1 MKFRAERQHPEC
13 ATCVRHKFLIRS
25 LGHHLLARQKQM
37 DEYHAHL
44 DSQYQDRLQY
54 WAVRGLSRAG
64 GSTVTLICDGMD
76 QAKFAYPRHR
86 CLKSKEFHQFA
97 RPKAHIV
104 GILVHGR
111 AIIFAVSEADIPKDA
126 STHTE
131 LLAFALTKLQE
142 QGECLSEMS
151 VRVQCDNTPREI
163 KNNVVTAFLAS
174 LVSKGTF
181 GKHSFSS
188 ELYVMPVA
196 IFFSKSVN
204 VRAFQRV
211 LFYLI
216 GGALTHTHKYTRTH
230 TRTTYT
236 HLDI

>member
-1 MKFRAERQHPEC
+1 MKFRSERQHPEC

-37 DEYHAHL
+37 DEYHAHR

-196 IFFSKSVN
+196 IFFPK
-204 VRAFQRV
+204 V
-211 LFYLI
+211 LTSELFKGSSFI
-216 GGALTHTHKYTRTH
+216 
-230 TRTTYT
+230 
-236 HLDI
+236 